1 VDSNRLQ
8 RVNAAV
14 DAADVAAV
22 GMRKAEDAEGTPVAE
37 EQEADNARPHHLHL
51 R

>member
-8 RVNAAV
+8 MVNAGV
-14 DAADVAAV
+14 DAADAAAV
-22 GMRKAEDAEGTPVAE
+22 AMKKAEDAEGTPVAE
-37 EQEADNARPHHLHL
+37 EQEADNARPHRLHL